1 MQKAGV
7 VVRNES
13 KSAFVPYLEQSFKQQ
28 DGRENSQ
35 NAKHSFDIDFLE
47 FLTGAVDMT
56 EPQVQEKIAEFTE
69 TVASVPKEKLDK
81 KLHDNIEFGYP
92 L

>member
-1 MQKAGV
+1 
-7 VVRNES
+7 
-13 KSAFVPYLEQSFKQQ
+13 
-28 DGRENSQ
+28 
-35 NAKHSFDIDFLE
+35 
-47 FLTGAVDMT
+47 MT

-81 KLHDNIEFGYP
+81 KLHDNFEFVYP